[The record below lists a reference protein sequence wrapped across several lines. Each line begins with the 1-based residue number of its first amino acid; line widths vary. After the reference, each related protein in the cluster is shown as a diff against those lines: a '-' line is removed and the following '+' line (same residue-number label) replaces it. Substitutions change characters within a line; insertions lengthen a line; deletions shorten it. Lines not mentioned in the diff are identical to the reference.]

1 MILVESLSE
10 KYENLKRFIK
20 EKGER
25 GVVVALSGGVDS
37 STLLAV
43 CHEVLGEKA
52 VAVTA
57 KSATYPPEEMDE
69 AQRIAREIGVRH
81 YIVETDELSS
91 EDFVR
96 NPENRCYYCKK
107 ELLDVLRNFA
117 DEFGFKAIFE
127 GTNFSDLSGH
137 RPGFKAIRES
147 KNVFSPWAENEFK
160 KEEIRALAQ
169 ELGLS
174 VHSKPALAC
183 LASRIP
189 FGERITKEKLNRVG
203 SAEQLIKKISG
214 VRQLRVRDHNGLAR
228 IEVGRDER
236 KLFFTV
242 EIIDKISRE
251 LKQLGFKFVTLDLE
265 GYRMGSML
273 LDLEGKR
280 EKRNGGVRISLT
292 AN

>member
-1 MILVESLSE
+1 LSE
-10 KYENLKRFIK
+10 KYEKLKRYIK
-20 EKGER
+20 EKGKD

-43 CHEVLGEKA
+43 CHEVLGERA
-52 VAVTA
+52 VAISA